1 MSVINFV
8 FPCITYLLIPHL
20 FGENLRVVFLL
31 SLAHYKL
38 CFLPCL
44 FKV

>member
-8 FPCITYLLIPHL
+8 FPCTAYLLIPHL
-20 FGENLRVVFLL
+20 FAENLRVALL
-31 SLAHYKL
+31 PSLAHYKL